1 MRPVEQEHSMHKI
14 SVLIVAVFALGGCQ
28 MAESSPAIS
37 ATPVTLDDAVQ
48 APPFVEGICGECH
61 GVTAFAVSPH
71 PEAPGFANIASRP
84 GITRE
89 TLTTF
94 LADAHNYPAQM
105 DVDLDEGDISVVA
118 RYMLT
123 LRSDSDIR
131 PPN

>member
-1 MRPVEQEHSMHKI
+1 MLKTG
-14 SVLIVAVFALGGCQ
+14 VLTLAVFLLGACQ
-28 MAESSPAIS
+28 MNGGKPASSAHPM
-37 ATPVTLDDAVQ
+37 TLGDTAQ
-48 APPFVEGICGECH
+48 APPFVEAICGECH
-61 GVTAFAVSPH
+61 AVTAFGVSPH

-84 GITRE
+84 GLTRE

-105 DVDLDEGDISVVA
+105 DVDLDDDDITLVA

-123 LRSDSDIR
+123 LRSESDVR